1 MQRPDETRHRL
12 LEWTAS
18 SALAE
23 QLAAQIVLDQK
34 FTDYQPSHPQ
44 GGPDGGKDA
53 LCKKGRKRW
62 IVAVYFPL
70 GQRRFSAIVKKFR
83 GDFAGVAK
91 NAAKGMVF
99 VTNQKLTEGERAKL
113 EALCGAVA
121 LEIYHLERIAMILD
135 QPHMAPVRQQFLY
148 LDAPTQTG
156 LLLGVGWHSIELG
169 ALVNGCVQAV
179 PVQQK
184 IQTVAGEGIE
194 SFLTWQSRMPAKL
207 VGRDAE
213 MADLYGWATSEA
225 TAPRVRLLTGMGG
238 IGKTR
243 LAVEMGD
250 RLREEGW
257 GVCLVGSPMRPH
269 AFANGERGNL
279 LLIDYPELYPEA
291 LDNLLGWL
299 KSGQWLPGR
308 WRIVLLSRDDR
319 LAQIVDQGAP
329 GWRDASLALEP
340 LPDEETAWQLFDAAS
355 SQMQQA
361 MARERAARL
370 SRERFGA
377 WLEQDAHHHDP
388 LIILA
393 FALNLQYQSDAWLLG
408 HAAILDSL
416 VQHEISRMEKGLKQF
431 GREQRRTL
439 LLLKGLAAL
448 TGGLGLGELQALRA
462 AQLPAD
468 GLEWPSLP
476 AVKESVLWQDGEITE
491 IQPDRV
497 AAYFLHRVATDFIE
511 GEENA
516 WLWQCLLLCEPDDAL
531 LRARLGRLARLAW
544 DYAWQNTVGYG
555 LAERLRVDAALAER
569 LELLFAN
576 NNALEVPLHKLV
588 LQVDQL
594 LLVFWGEEV
603 AKGVAAAKP
612 QLALRLNNWSVRLA
626 EVGRRTEA
634 LAANEL
640 AVQIREDLAR
650 QNFAAYGTD
659 LAMSLNNWS
668 IRLAEAGQRTEAL
681 AAIER
686 AVQIREDLARQN
698 FAAYGPDLASSLN
711 NWSNMLAD
719 AGQRTEA
726 LAASERAVQI
736 REDLARQN
744 FSAYGSALAS
754 SLNNWAVRLAE
765 AGQPTAGLAASERAV
780 QIDEDLARQN
790 FAAYGPDLANSLNNW
805 SNRLAVAGQRTE
817 ALAAIE
823 RAVQIREDLA
833 RQNFAAYGS
842 DLAMSLN
849 NWSVRLAA
857 AGQRTEALAV
867 IERAVQI
874 RADLARHTPA
884 MYEPELAGSL
894 AILARLVPTLA
905 AITHLQRALTLITP
919 YALPGTTYEQWR
931 QGIEQ
936 DLQTCQ
942 AETPPA

>member
-1 MQRPDETRHRL
+1 MHRPDETRHRL

-113 EALCGAVA
+113 EALCGSVA
-121 LEIYHLERIAMILD
+121 LEIYHLERMAMILD

-194 SFLTWQSRMPAKL
+194 SFLTWQSRIPAKL

-243 LAVEMGD
+243 LAVELGD

-319 LAQIVDQGAP
+319 LAQTVDQGAP
-329 GWRDASLALEP
+329 GWRDASLALAP

-355 SQMQQA
+355 LQMQQA
-361 MARERAARL
+361 MGREQAAHL
-370 SRERFGA
+370 SRERFGE

-416 VQHEISRMEKGLKQF
+416 VQHEISRMEKGLTQF

-468 GLEWPSLP
+468 GLAWPSLP
-476 AVKESVLWQDGEITE
+476 DVKESVLWQAGQITE

-511 GEENA
+511 GQESA
-516 WLWQCLLLCEPDDAL
+516 WLWQCLLLGEPDDAL

-555 LAERLRVDAALAER
+555 LAERLRVDAALAAR
-569 LELLFAN
+569 LEPLFDN
-576 NNALEVPLHKLV
+576 DNALEVPLRKLAM
-588 LQVDQL
+588 QVNQL
-594 LLVFWGEEV
+594 RLDFWEEKA

-612 QLALRLNNWSVRLA
+612 KLAKRLNNW
-626 EVGRRTEA
+626 A
-634 LAANEL
+634 L
-640 AVQIREDLAR
+640 V
-650 QNFAAYGTD
+650 
-659 LAMSLNNWS
+659 
-668 IRLAEAGQRTEAL
+668 LAEAGQRTEAL
-681 AAIER
+681 AVSERAVQIYDDLARQNFVTYGPYLAGSLNNWSGRLDEAGQRIEALAVIERAVQIYEDLARQNFIAYGPYLGRGLNNWAVYLAAAGQRIAALAAIERVVQIYEDLVRQNFAAYGPVLASSLSNWSNLLAVAGQRTDALSAIER
-686 AVQIREDLARQN
+686 AVQIWEELTRQN
-698 FAAYGPDLASSLN
+698 FAAYGPDLA
-711 NWSNMLAD
+711 D
-719 AGQRTEA
+719 
-726 LAASERAVQI
+726 
-736 REDLARQN
+736 
-744 FSAYGSALAS
+744 
-754 SLNNWAVRLAE
+754 
-765 AGQPTAGLAASERAV
+765 
-780 QIDEDLARQN
+780 
-790 FAAYGPDLANSLNNW
+790 SLNNW
-805 SNRLAVAGQRTE
+805 SNRLAEASQRTD

-823 RAVQIREDLA
+823 RAVQIYE
-833 RQNFAAYGS
+833 
-842 DLAMSLN
+842 
-849 NWSVRLAA
+849 
-857 AGQRTEALAV
+857 
-867 IERAVQI
+867 
-874 RADLARHTPA
+874 DLARHTPA
-884 MYEPELAGSL
+884 MYEPVLAVGL
-894 AILARLVPTLA
+894 ANLARFLPTLA
-905 AITHLQRALTLITP
+905 AVAHLQRALTLITP
-919 YALPGTTYEQWR
+919 YALPGTTYEQRR
-931 QGIEQ
+931 QMIEQ
-936 DLQTCQ
+936 YLQTRQ